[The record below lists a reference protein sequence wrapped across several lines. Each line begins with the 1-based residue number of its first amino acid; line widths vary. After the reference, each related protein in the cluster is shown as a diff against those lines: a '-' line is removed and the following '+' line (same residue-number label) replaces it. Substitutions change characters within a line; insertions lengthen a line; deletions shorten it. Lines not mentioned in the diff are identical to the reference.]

1 MDWGIRLRHTVRL
14 LLLAGITTA
23 GVTGFLWGCGESKKE
38 TDKSDPNATRPKT
51 LLNIIADQEW
61 IFVIEG
67 DSVSVGVDTVTNNTW
82 GRTLPRSIQYKI
94 EPIADRYNET
104 TWADNL
110 SADYSWAPDTS
121 PGASS
126 RAALL
131 TIATRAPSEP
141 GVYLH
146 EITFEEEN
154 PPFGFEENKAARLGL
169 VVVPTGG
176 AVKTGKVTKMA
187 AGLGHSLALLEDG
200 TVWAWGD
207 NQFGQLGDG
216 TLIDRNVPVPVQG
229 FDGPVRSIA
238 AGDNHSM
245 ALQENGRVYTWGA
258 NDEGQIGVSIDW
270 ITTPGCPQGRYESD
284 HREESFSIAKPA
296 IMSMVTPGSDACAYT
311 PTFLEDIFDI
321 AGGDSHSLALE
332 AGGQVYSWGNDN
344 HGQLARN
351 SETIRPFARPVQDLP
366 ATPMAISAGT
376 EFSLALL
383 DDGTVWGWGRN
394 HSFQL
399 GYYSVH
405 DHPRPVEIP
414 FVPPVQLIS
423 AGADYTV
430 VMVQGESGFTG
441 WGANSSGQLGRGA
454 TPEPTWEPQQ
464 TATHL
469 SLAGLAAGQM
479 HVVAAMVDGQVW
491 AWGDNGFG
499 QMAGASSEAEQTFPV
514 LIPDI
519 SPPAGWVG
527 SVAAGG
533 RHSLAREIDCDTV
546 WAWGGNYYG
555 QLGHSSVEHVQET
568 PLQVYGL
575 GEAGLATGCRA
586 VLHVFQQEGSRVI
599 SDPIGFEAPGCEGVC
614 AAEFTA
620 HSVVT
625 LTAEPLE
632 GFEFSGWR
640 GDCTG
645 NSETILVTMD
655 ESKNCFA
662 DVSPAG
668 PPEPIF
674 TYSPSA
680 PEAGETIAFEAGEI
694 TTPTIIG
701 YLWDFGDG
709 TPPKHED
716 TRDTTHTYA
725 TAGLYTVSLKVTAE
739 NGLTNTTTEMI
750 EVTDSQATTHV
761 LTVIVQGNG
770 TVETDDGG
778 INCEPDCTET
788 YPAGTD
794 VTVFVNFGPG
804 AAFINWGDDCAP
816 FFIQTNFI
824 LTMDS
829 DKSCLAMIE

>member
-1 MDWGIRLRHTVRL
+1 MDWGIRLQQTVRL

-23 GVTGFLWGCGESKKE
+23 GVTGLLWGCGGPKKG
-38 TDKSDPNATRPKT
+38 TDKSDPNATRPST
-51 LLNIIADQEW
+51 RLNIIADQEW

-131 TIATRAPSEP
+131 TIATQAPSEP

-146 EITFEEEN
+146 EITFEEEDL
-154 PPFGFEENKAARLGL
+154 PSGFEENKAARLGL

-187 AGLGHSLALLEDG
+187 AGMGHSLALLEDG

-229 FDGPVRSIA
+229 FDGPVLSIA

-258 NDEGQIGVSIDW
+258 NDKRQIGTSRSFVY
-270 ITTPGCPQGRYESD
+270 TAECPQGRYESD
-284 HREESFSIAKPA
+284 QREESFSIAKFV
-296 IMSMVTPGSDACAYT
+296 VTRLSAAGCDYNPVI
-311 PTFLEDIFDI
+311 LEDIVAI
-321 AGGDSHSLALE
+321 AAGDSHSLAMA
-332 AGGQVYSWGNDN
+332 AGGPVYSWGNRN
-344 HGQLARN
+344 HGQLGREYISTRWIN
-351 SETIRPFARPVQDLP
+351 PVENLP
-366 ATPMAISAGT
+366 GTPRAISAGT

-383 DDGTVWGWGRN
+383 NDGTVWGWGRN
-394 HSFQL
+394 HLRQI

-405 DHPRPVEIP
+405 DHPKPVEIP
-414 FVPPVQLIS
+414 FLPPTQLIS

-430 VMVQGESGFTG
+430 AIVQGEPGFQA
-441 WGANSSGQLGRGA
+441 WGANSSGQLGNGA
-454 TPEPTWEPQQ
+454 TSEPDYAPRP

-469 SLAGLAAGQM
+469 SLAGLAAGQT
-479 HVVAAMVDGQVW
+479 HVVATMADGQVW

-499 QMAGASSEAEQTFPV
+499 QMAGASNEGKQTFPV
-514 LIPDI
+514 QIPDI
-519 SPPAGWVG
+519 GPPVG
-527 SVAAGG
+527 PVSSVAAGG
-533 RHSLAREIDCDTV
+533 RHSLAREINCDTV

-575 GEAGLATGCRA
+575 GEAGLDSGCRA
-586 VLHVFQQEGSRVI
+586 VLHVFQPEGSRVI
-599 SDPIGFEAPGCEGVC
+599 SDPIGFEAPGCEGIC
-614 AAEFTA
+614 AAEFA
-620 HSVVT
+620 FDSVVA
-625 LTAEPLE
+625 LTAAPRE

-645 NSETILVTMD
+645 SSETVLVTMD

-662 DVSPAG
+662 DVTAAG
-668 PPEPIF
+668 PPEPSF
-674 TYSPSA
+674 SYSPSD

-694 TTPTIIG
+694 TNPTIIG

-709 TPPKHED
+709 TPPQNED

-725 TAGLYTVSLKVTAE
+725 TAGIYTVSLKVTAE
-739 NGLTNTTTEMI
+739 NGLTSTTTEMI

-761 LTVIVQGNG
+761 LTVIVEGNG
-770 TVETDDGG
+770 TVESSDGG
-778 INCEPDCTET
+778 INCDPDCTES
-788 YPAGTD
+788 YLAGTD
-794 VTVFVNFGPG
+794 VTIFVNLGLG
-804 AAFINWGDDCAP
+804 AVEVTWGNDCAP
-816 FFIQTNFI
+816 FFTQTGFI

-829 DKSCLAMIE
+829 GKSCLAMIE